1 MCMSVLSTYQ
11 DFLKIF
17 VGDVGELG
25 SVVFGDH
32 ELWFGGGMLA
42 WFDFLVSWVRLLG
55 RGGVEVM
62 GFIEG
67 LVLKCWGGICGYSVG
82 FEGLSTAS
90 LDVGSKEVV
99 VRGSYSSWRGICHSR
114 KKGST
119 LTACPRLRGW
129 ISRKAKTL
137 SLSKSL
143 KEGISPIVYVG
154 LAGSDHCYQWAQLEN
169 KEYSICRCA
178 EVGGTV
184 PLMILQK
191 MQAAE
196 DILCDEV
203 EYIR

>member
-1 MCMSVLSTYQ
+1 MVGGLGVSLVW
-11 DFLKIF
+11 FLGF
-17 VGDVGELG
+17 VFLGERY
-25 SVVFGDH
+25 VV
-32 ELWFGGGMLA
+32 
-42 WFDFLVSWVRLLG
+42 
-55 RGGVEVM
+55 VM

-67 LVLKCWGGICGYSVG
+67 LVLKCWGGMCGYSVG

-90 LDVGSKEVV
+90 LDVESKEVV
-99 VRGSYSSWRGICHSR
+99 VRGSYSRWRGMCHSR
-114 KKGST
+114 KKKGST

-154 LAGSDHCYQWAQLEN
+154 LAGSDHCYQRAQLEN
-169 KEYSICRCA
+169 KEYSICRWA